1 MPEPTSPTPPQPVPQ
16 PAPQPV
22 PRPAPQPPARTDS
35 RKRAAVEN
43 GVRELLSTQRK
54 PAASRGKT
62 SIADGV
68 VEKIA
73 GMAAREIPGV
83 YAMGGG
89 FARTFGAMRDRVP
102 GTATNVSR
110 GVRVEVGEKQTAVDL
125 ELVVEYG
132 VTITDIADDVRANV
146 IDAVERMT
154 GLQVV
159 EVNISVNDVHLM
171 DDDSAEAAEPR
182 VQ

>member
-1 MPEPTSPTPPQPVPQ
+1 MTEPTSPTPSK
-16 PAPQPV
+16 PAT
-22 PRPAPQPPARTDS
+22 RSLERTDA
-35 RKRAAVEN
+35 RKRVADGN
-43 GVRELLSTQRK
+43 GVRDESVAPRE

-132 VTITDIADDVRANV
+132 VTITDIAADVRGNV

-159 EVNISVNDVHLM
+159 EVNISVNDVHLV
-171 DDDSAEAAEPR
+171 DDDSTDGTEPR

>member
-1 MPEPTSPTPPQPVPQ
+1 MTEPTSPTPTK
-16 PAPQPV
+16 PATQSL
-22 PRPAPQPPARTDS
+22 ARTDP
-35 RKRAAVEN
+35 RKRVAAEN
-43 GVRELLSTQRK
+43 GDRDQSVAHRE

-62 SIADGV
+62 SISDGV

-132 VTITDIADDVRANV
+132 VTITDLAADVRANV

-159 EVNISVNDVHLM
+159 EVNVSVNDVHLM
-171 DDDSAEAAEPR
+171 DDDSAESTEPR

>member
-22 PRPAPQPPARTDS
+22 PRPAPQSPARTDA

-43 GVRELLSTQRK
+43 GVRELLSTQRE

-146 IDAVERMT
+146 INAVERMT

-182 VQ
+182 VR

>member
-1 MPEPTSPTPPQPVPQ
+1 MSEPTRPTPT
-16 PAPQPV
+16 
-22 PRPAPQPPARTDS
+22 RPATQSPAHTDP
-35 RKRAAVEN
+35 RKRVAAEN
-43 GVRELLSTQRK
+43 GTHDLTPTHRE
-54 PAASRGKT
+54 PAASRGRT
-62 SIADGV
+62 SISDGV

-132 VTITDIADDVRANV
+132 VTITDVADDVRANV

-159 EVNISVNDVHLM
+159 EVNVSVNDVHLM
-171 DDDSAEAAEPR
+171 DDDSAESTGPR

>member
-1 MPEPTSPTPPQPVPQ
+1 MTESTSTATNNPTPTGPTPT
-16 PAPQPV
+16 
-22 PRPAPQPPARTDS
+22 RPSTQALTRPDP
-35 RKRAAVEN
+35 RKRLAEN
-43 GVRELLSTQRK
+43 GADSAPPTPRE

-62 SIADGV
+62 SVADGV

-73 GMAAREIPGV
+73 GMAAREVPGV
-83 YAMGGG
+83 HAMGGG

-102 GTATNVSR
+102 GTTANVSR

-132 VTITDIADDVRANV
+132 VTITDVAGGVRANV

-159 EVNISVNDVHLM
+159 EVNISVNDVHLP
-171 DDDSAEAAEPR
+171 DDESTDGTEPR